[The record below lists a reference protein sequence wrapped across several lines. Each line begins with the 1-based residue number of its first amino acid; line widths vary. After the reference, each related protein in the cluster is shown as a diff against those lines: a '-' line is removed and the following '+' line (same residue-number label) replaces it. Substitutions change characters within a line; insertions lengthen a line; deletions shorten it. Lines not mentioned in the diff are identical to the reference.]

1 MVETIVLR
9 RFSGGFPAPVDTAAM
24 LDALRRLAIDPSP
37 DGSAGIYAGDGGEA
51 AIDLA
56 ALRTE
61 EGLSE
66 AQVDVELF
74 TRGIADIVFDLAS
87 ASGMT
92 IAAAPGSRVLLTD
105 GRQAGE
111 LPATLTTLAHTCT
124 DGGELYWWRDR
135 DSRPAAGS
143 PAAPAARKEA
153 VTRGDALKS
162 LFGVLRRD

>member
-9 RFSGGFPAPVDTAAM
+9 RFSGGFPAPVEAAAM
-24 LDALRRLAIDPSP
+24 RDALRRLTIDPAP

-61 EGLSE
+61 DGLSE
-66 AQVDVELF
+66 AQVDVEIF

-87 ASGMT
+87 AVGMT
-92 IAAAPGSRVLLTD
+92 IAAAPGTRVLLTD
-105 GRQAGE
+105 GGQVGD
-111 LPATLTTLAHTCT
+111 LPATMTAVAHTCM
-124 DGGELYWWRDR
+124 DGGELYWWLERE
-135 DSRPAAGS
+135 SRPAGAQ
-143 PAAPAARKEA
+143 PVAPAARKEA
-153 VTRGDALKS
+153 VTRSDALKS